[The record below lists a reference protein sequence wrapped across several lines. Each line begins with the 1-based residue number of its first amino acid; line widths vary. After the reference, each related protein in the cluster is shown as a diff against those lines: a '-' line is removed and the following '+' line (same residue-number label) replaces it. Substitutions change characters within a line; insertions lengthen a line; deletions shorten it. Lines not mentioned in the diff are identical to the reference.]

1 MAKRPASPGAD
12 PCRARCCRRASPTAG
27 QMRTAR
33 RGGGGKFRFAG
44 CAFVL
49 AVLGACGGGGSQDDD
64 PLALAGKPSD
74 ACSQAIVDG
83 HNMEAAGRPTPFL
96 PSIEACG
103 SLAEWTEAAKKFGI
117 DLKGREAQFVDN
129 TCNAAS
135 DEVKALKICQEAK
148 AAVSDPRR
156 IP

>member
-74 ACSQAIVDG
+74 ACGQAIVDG
-83 HNMEAAGRPTPFL
+83 HNMEAAGRPTRFL

-117 DLKGREAQFVDN
+117 DLKGREAQFVGQHLQRRERRGQG
-129 TCNAAS
+129 AQGS
-135 DEVKALKICQEAK
+135 AK
-148 AAVSDPRR
+148 RPKRR
-156 IP
+156 